1 MSKQFKT
8 PIAPPALASDPSG
21 GIVGAMYYNTA
32 VGALKI
38 YDGTTWNILTG
49 SGGSGSGTSNS
60 FEVLATAPSSPAQG
74 RTYFD
79 SSENTIKVYNGTIWY
94 DVAGPKELLDHQHY
108 AGEGL
113 VRHADYGNYVEF
125 GNYIVSMDGG
135 EANSSYSSAPNN
147 DIIDGGTANG

>member
-8 PIAPPALASDPSG
+8 PIAPPALSSDPTG
-21 GIVGAMYYNTA
+21 DVVGAMYYNI
-32 VGALKI
+32 VDGALKI
-38 YDGTTWNILTG
+38 YDGSTWNILTG
-49 SGGSGSGTSNS
+49 SGGGSGTSNA
-60 FEVLATAPSSPAQG
+60 FEVLPEAPVSPAQG

-108 AGEGL
+108 AGEGF
-113 VRHADYGNYVEF
+113 VKYAEYGNYVEF
-125 GNYIVSMDGG
+125 GNYIVTMDGG
-135 EANSSYSSAPNN
+135 TASSSYASAPNN